1 MSSAR
6 KVLLLALLATVAVR
20 CSTWAQDVGNIYTV
34 NCANCHGADG
44 RGNTVLG
51 RTLKLHDLRS
61 PEVRRLKED
70 ELLAIV
76 SKGAQIVA
84 ECPEVGICFTQVATT
99 CCVVRRNWIRAT
111 TRCRHS
117 LSQADTPL
125 PGFEKKL
132 GIATVRTLVAYV
144 RNMKTSPYPFHR
156 SRKRR
161 AQKPVP
167 TMGMLKV
174 SIPQSVP
181 TVTVRTER
189 EILS

>member
-76 SKGAQIVA
+76 SKGADR
-84 ECPEVGICFTQVATT
+84 G
-99 CCVVRRNWIRAT
+99 RM
-111 TRCRHS
+111 
-117 LSQADTPL
+117 